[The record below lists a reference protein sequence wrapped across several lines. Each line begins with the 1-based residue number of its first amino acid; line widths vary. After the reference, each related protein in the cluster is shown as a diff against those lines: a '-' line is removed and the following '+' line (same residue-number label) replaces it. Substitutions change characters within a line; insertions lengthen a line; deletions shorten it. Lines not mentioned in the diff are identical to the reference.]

1 MADLATPN
9 LPSRDF
15 EATQQFYAQ
24 FGFDCG
30 YMGDG
35 WMILHRGPEGSRA
48 VLEFFPWPDL
58 DPYQSNFSCCIR
70 LDDLPAM
77 MEQIEKVATQ
87 IETLKHSQEDAAL
100 VLPQLID
107 LVDEADRQFDQRA
120 DLLNGL
126 ES

>member
-24 FGFDCG
+24 LGFDCG

-77 MEQIEKVATQ
+77 MDQIEASNTPRDDKLIPRFHDPKVEPSGLTIAY
-87 IETLKHSQEDAAL
+87 
-100 VLPQLID
+100 LID
-107 LVDEADRQFDQRA
+107 LDGSLIRLIQNA
-120 DLLNGL
+120 
-126 ES
+126 